1 PEDYLW
7 DFGDGNTSDELEP
20 NHTYAEKGVY
30 EVCLT
35 VSNIYDTSTSC
46 KTIMLGTTS
55 TIDKEL
61 EVDVSIY
68 PNPTSDYLTI
78 NFHNYIALDGMVRFY
93 DVSGREVKSVVLE
106 RASTILDLQ
115 NLPSGAYLYKV
126 YDGARQVY
134 DGKVVVVRRM

>member
-1 PEDYLW
+1 
-7 DFGDGNTSDELEP
+7 
-20 NHTYAEKGVY
+20 VY

-78 NFHNYIALDGMVRFY
+78 NFHNYIAMDGMVRFY

-115 NLPSGAYLYKV
+115 DLPSGAYLYKV